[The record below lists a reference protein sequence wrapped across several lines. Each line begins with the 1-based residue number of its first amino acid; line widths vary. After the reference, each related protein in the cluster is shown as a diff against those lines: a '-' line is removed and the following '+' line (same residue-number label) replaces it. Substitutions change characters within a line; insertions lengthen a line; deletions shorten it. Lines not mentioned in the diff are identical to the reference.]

1 MDRACF
7 FYLIVV
13 ESFFFESDVTI
24 SVDFFSDDRNHFRRR
39 RLFTSVGGVIFTGSN
54 VFDESVLQV
63 LKATRF
69 LNNEKKDQ
77 FIERFKLVNLYK
89 CLILSDLH

>member
-1 MDRACF
+1 MFMDRACF

-69 LNNEKKDQ
+69 LNNKIMNNLSKDYS
-77 FIERFKLVNLYK
+77 L
-89 CLILSDLH
+89 